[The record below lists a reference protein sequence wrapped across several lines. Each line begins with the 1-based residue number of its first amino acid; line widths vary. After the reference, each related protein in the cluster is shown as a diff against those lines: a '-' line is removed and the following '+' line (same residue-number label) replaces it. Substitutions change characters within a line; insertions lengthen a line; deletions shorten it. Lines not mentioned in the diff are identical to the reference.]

1 MKVLVVDDHPL
12 VRDALRE
19 HLRRLEDGAE
29 VFEACTGAEA
39 LVLAGRHPDADLVLL
54 DLNLPD
60 AHGFSTLTMLRER
73 HPAIPVVVLSANQDQ
88 NTVLAAIDHGA
99 MGFIP
104 KTSGTEV
111 MLNALRLVFSG
122 GVYLP
127 PEALASRLS
136 PPGEPSPQRR
146 IGDAVQTP
154 ADLGLTE
161 RQTQVLAL
169 MVQGKPNKLICREL
183 GLAPTTVKIHIT
195 AILRALN
202 VANRTQAVIAVN
214 RLGLQLSDNVPAEDT
229 R

>member
-1 MKVLVVDDHPL
+1 MKILIVDDHPL

-19 HLRRLEDGAE
+19 HLRRLGGETE
-29 VFEACTGAEA
+29 VFEACTGAKA
-39 LVLAGRHPDADLVLL
+39 LGLAEQHPDADLLLL

-60 AHGFSTLTMLRER
+60 VQGFSVLMALRER

-88 NTVLAAIDHGA
+88 HTVLEALDHGA

-104 KTSGTEV
+104 KTAGTEV
-111 MLNALRLVFSG
+111 MLNALRLVLSG

-127 PEALASRLS
+127 ADVLTTRFLQASS
-136 PPGEPSPQRR
+136 PPSRR
-146 IGDAVQTP
+146 RSTGPVQTP
-154 ADLGLTE
+154 ADLGLTK

-183 GLAPTTVKIHIT
+183 DLSESTVKIHIGS
-195 AILRALN
+195 ILRVLN
-202 VANRTQAVIAVN
+202 VENRTQAVIAVG
-214 RLGLQLSDNVPAEDT
+214 RLGLQFDGAGAAPNT